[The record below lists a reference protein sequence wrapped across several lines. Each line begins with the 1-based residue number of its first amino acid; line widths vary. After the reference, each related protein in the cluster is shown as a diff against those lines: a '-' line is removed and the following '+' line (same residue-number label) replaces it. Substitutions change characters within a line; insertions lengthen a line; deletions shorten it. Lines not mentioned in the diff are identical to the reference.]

1 LEGSM
6 MYLTWRQLT
15 WAALAS
21 MGLPW
26 NLR

>member
-1 LEGSM
+1 M
-6 MYLTWRQLT
+6 MYFTWRQLT